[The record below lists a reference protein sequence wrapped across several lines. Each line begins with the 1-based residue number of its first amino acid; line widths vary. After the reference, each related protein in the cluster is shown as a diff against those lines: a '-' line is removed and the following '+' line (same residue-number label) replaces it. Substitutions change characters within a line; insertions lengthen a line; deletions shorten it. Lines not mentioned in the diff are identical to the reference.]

1 MENQEQPP
9 VVIDKEE
16 RRKRL
21 SAVLDKRI
29 ELKQKDSR
37 ISPLTEDEKLI
48 IRKFFKEIVCPI
60 SISELFKNKKV
71 NVMLVSF
78 IKKEW
83 RTRKAQLKQSATQYL
98 DQDNLAEIGLKIKL
112 DFELFAE
119 DHGNCKDFFA
129 TFNQRKCLK
138 DLGIS
143 EGSSDFVWGIWD
155 PILETLKEKAPA
167 VERH

>member
-60 SISELFKNKKV
+60 SDFPL
-71 NVMLVSF
+71 L
-78 IKKEW
+78 
-83 RTRKAQLKQSATQYL
+83 T
-98 DQDNLAEIGLKIKL
+98 KI
-112 DFELFAE
+112 
-119 DHGNCKDFFA
+119 
-129 TFNQRKCLK
+129 
-138 DLGIS
+138 
-143 EGSSDFVWGIWD
+143 
-155 PILETLKEKAPA
+155 
-167 VERH
+167 